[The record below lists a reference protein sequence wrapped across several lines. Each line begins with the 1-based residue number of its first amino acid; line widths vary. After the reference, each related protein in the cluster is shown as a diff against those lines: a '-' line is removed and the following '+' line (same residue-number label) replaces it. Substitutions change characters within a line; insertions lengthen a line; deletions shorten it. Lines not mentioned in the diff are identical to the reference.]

1 MIDFIT
7 GIITLGLFFLPT
19 IWAYKTNHP
28 NRSSIFFINF
38 FFGWTIIGWIIAVI
52 WANTQK
58 TKDLQ
63 CK

>member
-1 MIDFIT
+1 MTDFII

-19 IWAYKTNHP
+19 IWAYITKHP
-28 NRSSIFFINF
+28 SKSSIFFINLF
-38 FFGWTIIGWIIAVI
+38 LGWTIIGWIIAVI

-58 TKDLQ
+58 AETR